1 MCRAALLEHGSRSLI
16 AFPRIGWPSPVT
28 ETFLIVS
35 RKLARSP
42 LAGWLAGCRLFAI
55 LPPLREPFAAK
66 FRSGRKDSGNCWR
79 RLENSGNMASRRL
92 DKRREV
98 EAAEALGVD
107 GNAEKDGKRK
117 RAVAGAKKKPVKKK
131 PRTKPIE
138 RRRIVWVIY
147 NNTQKEEDRFPYDQ
161 KKAAE
166 ERIEALR
173 SKSKRLYWLQA
184 VKEALGAA
192 PAGATTDIYKENYVP
207 EIEVEEE
214 AEVEAE
220 VELEEDDE
228 EEEEEEEDDDE

>member
-1 MCRAALLEHGSRSLI
+1 MAA
-16 AFPRIGWPSPVT
+16 
-28 ETFLIVS
+28 
-35 RKLARSP
+35 
-42 LAGWLAGCRLFAI
+42 WLAGCRPFAI
-55 LPPLREPFAAK
+55 LPPLREPLAAE

-79 RLENSGNMASRRL
+79 RLENPGNMASRRL
-92 DKRREV
+92 DKRREI

-107 GNAEKDGKRK
+107 GDAEAEKDGKRK

-131 PRTKPIE
+131 ARTKPIE

-166 ERIEALR
+166 ERIEVLR

-192 PAGATTDIYKENYVP
+192 PAGATTDIYKANYVP

-214 AEVEAE
+214 AELE
-220 VELEEDDE
+220 VELEEEEEEDE
-228 EEEEEEEDDDE
+228 EEEEEDEDE

>member
-1 MCRAALLEHGSRSLI
+1 
-16 AFPRIGWPSPVT
+16 
-28 ETFLIVS
+28 
-35 RKLARSP
+35 
-42 LAGWLAGCRLFAI
+42 
-55 LPPLREPFAAK
+55 
-66 FRSGRKDSGNCWR
+66 
-79 RLENSGNMASRRL
+79 MASRRL